1 MATITALLNQPVA
14 ALGEPRSYFFNGR
27 LLSAEDL
34 TREQDQ
40 RAGGQRRLAR
50 LIGCGV
56 AGGLLVSQLS
66 AASKLRISAGLGV
79 TPSGELI
86 EIEQLDLD
94 LSAAARAGRLGGFGN
109 CAAGLADGQPHAGL
123 YLLVLTPA
131 WTPQGRA
138 QTLLGEVGACNRRTE
153 QPAVRARLLQ
163 LLPPASA
170 TSANLRNLLAVGL
183 LSPGQGLVATAADE
197 RVGWWPR
204 QRQRSDTGA
213 SCPTL
218 GADDLPLAVV
228 QIDSSAGVV
237 FLDADAARRPLAP
250 PPGSAADALWPLS
263 WALEMQAFG
272 AQFLAQLG
280 ANSPPPASEFDWLP
294 PALALSPA
302 QLARFAQVFK
312 AKLSSRIP
320 TLGRAAFARALQDGW
335 LDEPVPH
342 QSASWQVF
350 RLIGHADRLLLR
362 IQSTLTPAD
371 TPPAKPGEAF
381 GERTSAGVAS
391 AASRLLA
398 AGRRAKA
405 HPNEGQSPSKA
416 ELSVAASALTQA
428 PDRPKR
434 LPSR

>member
-1 MATITALLNQPVA
+1 MPNIL
-14 ALGEPRSYFFNGR
+14 
-27 LLSAEDL
+27 
-34 TREQDQ
+34 
-40 RAGGQRRLAR
+40 
-50 LIGCGV
+50 
-56 AGGLLVSQLS
+56 
-66 AASKLRISAGLGV
+66 
-79 TPSGELI
+79 
-86 EIEQLDLD
+86 
-94 LSAAARAGRLGGFGN
+94 
-109 CAAGLADGQPHAGL
+109 
-123 YLLVLTPA
+123 
-131 WTPQGRA
+131 
-138 QTLLGEVGACNRRTE
+138 
-153 QPAVRARLLQ
+153 
-163 LLPPASA
+163 
-170 TSANLRNLLAVGL
+170 
-183 LSPGQGLVATAADE
+183 
-197 RVGWWPR
+197 
-204 QRQRSDTGA
+204 
-213 SCPTL
+213 
-218 GADDLPLAVV
+218 LPLALSLGDPAGVGPELACAAWLARREAGLSPFFVV
-228 QIDSSAGVV
+228 GSISVLAGAAQARGIEVALLAIDAPDAAVECFGDVLPVLDIAGLDYAPGAPSKAGAELALQSLEIATGLVRGGAAASQQASISGTVTDTQGVGIADLVV

-250 PPGSAADALWPLS
+250 PPGGAADALWPLS

-335 LDEPVPH
+335 LDEPVAH

-350 RLIGHADRLLLR
+350 RLIGHADRLLLH